1 MNDPLNIILSK
12 LQNIESRLFKIE
24 GRPGRT
30 DSKPDP
36 LLHKA
41 LEIANKHDEVPSSL
55 LQKELRIDVKRA
67 EGIMDELEKAGYG
80 ECYFADR

>member
-24 GRPGRT
+24 GRSSGT
-30 DSKPDP
+30 DSKSDP

-55 LQKELRIDVKRA
+55 FQKELKIDVKRA
-67 EGIMDELEKAGYG
+67 ESIMDELEKAGYG

>member
-1 MNDPLNIILSK
+1 MEDTLNIILSK
-12 LQNIESRLFKIE
+12 LQNIESRLFKVE
-24 GRPGRT
+24 GKKSESQP
-30 DSKPDP
+30 KPDP

-41 LEIANKHDEVPSSL
+41 LEIANRHEEVPSSL

-67 EGIMDELEKAGYG
+67 EKIMDELEKAGYG